1 MYVCPYCDV
10 EINTS
15 TEICPHCGADL
26 SVPSQS
32 ATPTPPRSLRSILIR
47 WGIVLGIIGLGLW
60 GFLLYV
66 MPSQHSDAAREAE
79 TKVAIALSQLHTE
92 LASYAAA
99 QPGGSFPNS
108 LEPLGNPARD
118 ALQFAQG
125 EGYQIQYTPAAPG
138 EDGGIRSYVLQAR
151 PGNFGYRSFYTDES
165 RQLHVTRENR
175 AANSQDPPL

>member
-1 MYVCPYCDV
+1 MYVCPYCDI

-26 SVPSQS
+26 SAPGQS
-32 ATPTPPRSLRSILIR
+32 ATPTPPKSLRSILIR
-47 WGIVLGIIGLGLW
+47 WGILLGIVGLGLW
-60 GFLLYV
+60 GFLWYV

-79 TKVAIALSQLHTE
+79 ARVASALSQLHTQ

-125 EGYQIQYTPAAPG
+125 EGYQIQYMAAQPG
-138 EDGGIRSYVLQAR
+138 EDGSIRSYVLQAR

-165 RQLHVTRENR
+165 GQLHTTRENR
-175 AANSQDPPL
+175 GATSQDPPL